1 MTGPLSSLTSLI
13 KRMQEVFEPPP
24 LQEDIDFRPIAA
36 QWRAA
41 GKAEREALRR
51 EAAAFDYDERSA
63 LPTLSWRATEWAL
76 NDGEPTHLDDALD
89 ALVIDDFSHDW
100 REHTMQL
107 ALIWHVAELLDA
119 KPMARFKAAAKRA
132 AQRARDQLEEFMN
145 RAPGMDMLETFE
157 FELVEEAGH
166 KRFRQLPPPW
176 ERARRK

>member
-1 MTGPLSSLTSLI
+1 MTGHPSSLTSLI
-13 KRMQEVFEPPP
+13 KRTQEVFEPPP

-36 QWRAA
+36 RWRAA
-41 GKAEREALRR
+41 WWAGRKALLR
-51 EAAAFDYDERSA
+51 EAAGFDYDERAA

-76 NDGEPTHLDDALD
+76 NDGDPTHLDDALD

-119 KPMARFKAAAKRA
+119 KPMARFKAAARRA
-132 AQRARDQLEEFMN
+132 ARRAKDQLKEFMN

-157 FELVEEAGH
+157 FEVVEEAGH

-176 ERARRK
+176 ERERQK